1 MNLKGE
7 YPMSEIN
14 FFKGTFI
21 KVQASTTIHLG
32 KLERNLYQG
41 DIVEFDGVTLKIGN
55 EQVVM
60 PELKSGVKRGW
71 LKIVDETPVVVQEV
85 AAPVVQEEAPKV
97 PTAGKP
103 KKEMK
108 VQNIYDEEKS
118 VHNVKKE
125 TTEQPAKKF
134 PLKVESQDDDIRPVH
149 KVDSKSGATVTGAT
163 SAMDNVSAQQG
174 AESVKIPLKTAS
186 KQKLVISDGSQITR
200 EMAKLENLSR
210 DAVIKKP
217 VVVVD
222 QQEAEVVSKVG
233 QAPVSVE
240 EDNFEDIELS
250 DSDSDLE
257 VSIEEL
263 SEIINNDLQEL
274 DSEEIVPELS
284 QFEQDLQAVQALE
297 QTSPTGAIITG
308 TDTSKVVSV
317 DGIDWDKSKHW
328 QHRVKLAI
336 EKYKDNPDMM
346 DKIKAI
352 ETDGVVKAIEK
363 ALANQ

>member
-1 MNLKGE
+1 
-7 YPMSEIN
+7 MSEIN
-14 FFKGTFI
+14 FFKGTFV

-85 AAPVVQEEAPKV
+85 SAPVVQEAPK
-97 PTAGKP
+97 PAATAKP

-118 VHNVKKE
+118 VNNVKKE
-125 TTEQPAKKF
+125 ATEQPAKKF
-134 PLKVESQDDDIRPVH
+134 PLKVESQDDDIRSVH
-149 KVDSKSGATVTGAT
+149 KVDSKSGATVSGAT

-217 VVVVD
+217 IVVVD

-263 SEIINNDLQEL
+263 SEIINNDL
-274 DSEEIVPELS
+274 EEIDNEEVVPELS

-317 DGIDWDKSKHW
+317 DGIDW
-328 QHRVKLAI
+328 I
-336 EKYKDNPDMM
+336 
-346 DKIKAI
+346 
-352 ETDGVVKAIEK
+352 
-363 ALANQ
+363 NQSIGNIVLS

>member
-1 MNLKGE
+1 
-7 YPMSEIN
+7 MSEIN

-32 KLERNLYQG
+32 KLERNLHQG
-41 DIVEFDGVTLKIGN
+41 DIVEFDGITLKIGN

-71 LKIVDETPVVVQEV
+71 LKIVEET
-85 AAPVVQEEAPKV
+85 APVAVVEKTEPEAPKAT
-97 PTAGKP
+97 PSTSKA
-103 KKEMK
+103 KKEMPIQK
-108 VQNIYDEEKS
+108 IYDEEKS
-118 VHNVKKE
+118 VNNVKKE
-125 TTEQPAKKF
+125 ATEQPAKKF
-134 PLKVESQDDDIRPVH
+134 PLKVESQDDDVRPVH
-149 KVDSKSGATVTGAT
+149 KVDSKSGATVSGAT

-174 AESVKIPLKTAS
+174 AETVKIPLKTAS
-186 KQKLVISDGSQITR
+186 KQKLVISDGSQITK

-210 DAVIKKP
+210 DAVKKP
-217 VVVVD
+217 IVVVD

-240 EDNFEDIELS
+240 EDNFEDIKL
-250 DSDSDLE
+250 SDSDLE

-263 SEIINNDLQEL
+263 SEIINSDLEEI
-274 DSEEIVPELS
+274 DSEEVVPELS

-308 TDTSKVVSV
+308 SDTSKVVSV

>member
-1 MNLKGE
+1 
-7 YPMSEIN
+7 MSEIN

-71 LKIVDETPVVVQEV
+71 LKIVEETPVQDVV
-85 AAPVVQEEAPKV
+85 ATPAPTPVEEAPK
-97 PTAGKP
+97 AAKP

-108 VQNIYDEEKS
+108 VQTIYDEEKS
-118 VHNVKKE
+118 VNNVKKE
-125 TTEQPAKKF
+125 ATEQPAKKF
-134 PLKVESQDDDIRPVH
+134 PLKVESQDDDVRSVH
-149 KVDSKSGATVTGAT
+149 KVDNKSGATVSGAT

-174 AESVKIPLKTAS
+174 AEAVKIPLKTAS
-186 KQKLVISDGSQITR
+186 KQKLVISDGSQITK

-210 DAVIKKP
+210 DAVKKP

-233 QAPVSVE
+233 QASVSVE
-240 EDNFEDIELS
+240 EDNFEDIEL

-263 SEIINNDLQEL
+263 SEIINKDLEEI
-274 DSEEIVPELS
+274 DSEEVVPELS
-284 QFEQDLQAVQALE
+284 QFEQDIQAVQALE

-308 TDTSKVVSV
+308 SDTSKVVSV

>member
-1 MNLKGE
+1 
-7 YPMSEIN
+7 MSEIN

-71 LKIVDETPVVVQEV
+71 LKIVEETPVQEV
-85 AAPVVQEEAPKV
+85 VATSAPTPTPVVEEAPKAAPV
-97 PTAGKP
+97 SKP

-118 VHNVKKE
+118 VNNVKKE
-125 TTEQPAKKF
+125 ATEQPAKKF
-134 PLKVESQDDDIRPVH
+134 PLKVESQDDDVRSVH
-149 KVDSKSGATVTGAT
+149 KVDNKSGATVSGAT

-174 AESVKIPLKTAS
+174 AEAVKIPLKTAS
-186 KQKLVISDGSQITR
+186 KQKLVISDGSQITK

-210 DAVIKKP
+210 DAVKKP
-217 VVVVD
+217 IVVVD

-233 QAPVSVE
+233 QAPVTVE
-240 EDNFEDIELS
+240 EDNFEDIELE
-250 DSDSDLE
+250 SDSDLE

-263 SEIINNDLQEL
+263 SEIINKDLEEI
-274 DSEEIVPELS
+274 DSEEVVPELS
-284 QFEQDLQAVQALE
+284 QFEQDIQAVQALE

-308 TDTSKVVSV
+308 SDTSKVVTV

>member
-1 MNLKGE
+1 
-7 YPMSEIN
+7 MSEIN

-71 LKIVDETPVVVQEV
+71 LKIVEETPVQEV
-85 AAPVVQEEAPKV
+85 VAPTPVVEEAPKATPV
-97 PTAGKP
+97 SKP

-118 VHNVKKE
+118 VNNVKKE
-125 TTEQPAKKF
+125 ATEQPAKKF
-134 PLKVESQDDDIRPVH
+134 PLKVESQDDDIRSVH
-149 KVDSKSGATVTGAT
+149 KVDNKSGATVSGAT

-217 VVVVD
+217 IVVVD

-233 QAPVSVE
+233 QAPVTVE
-240 EDNFEDIELS
+240 EDNFEDIELE
-250 DSDSDLE
+250 SDSDLE

-263 SEIINNDLQEL
+263 SEIINKDLEEI
-274 DSEEIVPELS
+274 DSEEVVPELS
-284 QFEQDLQAVQALE
+284 QFEQDIQAVQALE